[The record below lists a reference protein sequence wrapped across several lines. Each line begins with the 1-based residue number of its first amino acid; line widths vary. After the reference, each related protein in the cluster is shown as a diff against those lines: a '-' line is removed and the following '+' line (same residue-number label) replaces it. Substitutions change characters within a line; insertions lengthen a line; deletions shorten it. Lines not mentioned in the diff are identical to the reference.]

1 MYAGILPG
9 AGSRRREAAA
19 SSRSRVDTIM
29 PIIAYIGLGSNL
41 GDRAANI
48 NSAIEF
54 LGEVGRIVKA
64 SSLYATEPVGYA
76 EQPEFLNA
84 VVAVETE
91 MIAADLLK
99 ACRSI
104 EDRLGRR
111 RTIRWGPRTI
121 DIDIL
126 LLGEEIVSL
135 PDLMI
140 PHPRM
145 AERRFVLTPLVE
157 IAPEAVHPLLH
168 KTAAELLR
176 GLEDRHDVNM
186 IDRSPGTT

>member
-1 MYAGILPG
+1 
-9 AGSRRREAAA
+9 
-19 SSRSRVDTIM
+19 M